1 MSSLIPAGGG
11 AGCGDVGGG
20 GAGGGDVGGGGAG
33 GGDTSLEAVASP
45 APPPMASGSVD
56 NWLGSTSFSTQAG
69 SQQPE
74 APLPSHRQWVA
85 GMQVSSARPLVSSFN
100 LAN

>member
-1 MSSLIPAGGG
+1 MSSLIPE
-11 AGCGDVGGG
+11 GG
-20 GAGGGDVGGGGAG
+20 GAGGGDVGGAG
-33 GGDTSLEAVASP
+33 GVDTSLDAAASP

-74 APLPSHRQWVA
+74 ASLSQ
-85 GMQVSSARPLVSSFN
+85 SSPMGRRYASIICWAFG
-100 LAN
+100 

>member
-1 MSSLIPAGGG
+1 MSSLIPE
-11 AGCGDVGGG
+11 GG
-20 GAGGGDVGGGGAG
+20 GAGGGDVGGGDAG
-33 GGDTSLEAVASP
+33 GGDTSLDAAASP

-74 APLPSHRQWVA
+74 APLSQ
-85 GMQVSSARPLVSSFN
+85 SSPMGRRYASIICWAFG
-100 LAN
+100 

>member
-1 MSSLIPAGGG
+1 MSSLIPE
-11 AGCGDVGGG
+11 GG
-20 GAGGGDVGGGGAG
+20 GAGGGDVGGSDAG
-33 GGDTSLEAVASP
+33 GKTSLDAAASP

-74 APLPSHRQWVA
+74 APLSQ
-85 GMQVSSARPLVSSFN
+85 SSPMGRRYASIICWAFG
-100 LAN
+100 